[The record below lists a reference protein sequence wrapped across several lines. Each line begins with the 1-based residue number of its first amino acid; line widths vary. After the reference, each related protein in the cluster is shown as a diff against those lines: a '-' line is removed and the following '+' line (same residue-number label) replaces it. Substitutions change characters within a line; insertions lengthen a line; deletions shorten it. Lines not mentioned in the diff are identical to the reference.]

1 MRAFRTSIMRFC
13 RDFSKTPMSAD
24 RTALVN
30 LFGSAMTVP
39 VFPYTAAL
47 IVPENSE
54 YDPLLGMDT

>member
-1 MRAFRTSIMRFC
+1 MRFC

-30 LFGSAMTVP
+30 LFGSAMALP